1 MNKDDFLPVILERE
15 AEKLRQEK
23 ETFDQRKEQE
33 NRWFKLRLIMG
44 YSAVVLLAAI
54 MVVSSFIVLNHQ
66 KFPGAVV
73 TVSGGALF
81 GDVLGLLICVWK
93 IVLNPNF
100 MTKLTPATSTI
111 HSYEEFLKESGM
123 NSKEMNTKKSSK
135 RVEAILDSAP
145 HT

>member
-1 MNKDDFLPVILERE
+1 MNKDHYLPVILERE

-73 TVSGGALF
+73 TAAGGALF

-93 IVLNPNF
+93 IVLNPSF
-100 MTKLTPATSTI
+100 ITKLAPATSTI
-111 HSYEEFLKESGM
+111 QSYDDFLKEGGLNSEGM
-123 NSKEMNTKKSSK
+123 NTRTIQQKNSSEK
-135 RVEAILDSAP
+135 NSS
-145 HT
+145 